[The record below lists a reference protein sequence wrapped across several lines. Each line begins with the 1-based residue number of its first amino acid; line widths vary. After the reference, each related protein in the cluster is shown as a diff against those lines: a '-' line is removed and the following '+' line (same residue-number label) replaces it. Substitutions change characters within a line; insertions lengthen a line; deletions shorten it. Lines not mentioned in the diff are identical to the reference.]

1 MSKTTV
7 STLLS
12 LTKQTLS
19 ICPVSGIPYS
29 ISFPNLGI
37 DFTHKSPYAT
47 LSNIKTIAD
56 LPFPKLKALPKVT
69 LAGILLAYMRFT
81 NLCETYNIRSIDCNI
96 ALQLCTTHSLI
107 STIKRINDIP
117 TRKLAI
123 LPKLSFSSMM
133 QVEGY
138 STTQD
143 MLKHW
148 LEACN
153 EVLHPTTVED
163 VEIEELTITTST
175 VVAKKPK
182 NISVDDKKAL
192 KANIAEV
199 CKDPLCSVKL
209 ATVLNYL
216 TDGMSMITMDSTMRS
231 KIIEKLKT
239 FDSDAATAIIQ
250 MLNKYGEIL
259 EDDFMDRAM
268 DNSAIVKAKPSLSE
282 ILAARRLVPAI
293 GTMS

>member
-12 LTKQTLS
+12 LTKQTFS

-29 ISFPNLGI
+29 VSFPNLGI

-81 NLCETYNIRSIDCNI
+81 NLCEAHNIRSIDCNI

-107 STIKRINDIP
+107 SAIKRINDIP
-117 TRKLAI
+117 TRKLAR
-123 LPKLSFSSMM
+123 LPKLSFSAMT
-133 QVEGY
+133 QVVEH

-143 MLKHW
+143 MLNDW

-163 VEIEELTITTST
+163 VEIEELTISTST

-199 CKDPLCSVKL
+199 SKDPLCSVKL

-216 TDGMSMITMDSTMRS
+216 TDGMSMITMDSSMRS

-239 FDSDAATAIIQ
+239 FNSDAATAIIR

-259 EDDFMDRAM
+259 EDNFMDRAM